1 MSGQQ
6 PMTATPDLRLDHV
19 MIAVRDMDDAI
30 GRYQAL
36 GFNVRRGGRH
46 PGRGT
51 ENAVMRFDW
60 EYFEL
65 IAVHDP
71 AERALLGEEGAGLTT
86 FLRKCTGGPV
96 DPVFSTTALETLL
109 DRFTHA
115 GVPVTGPV
123 RLQRVRPDG
132 IVVANRCFQPGGR
145 MSTRQLYPG
154 FIQWDVQ
161 DPERLS
167 GEWAGSH
174 ELGARE
180 VAGLAMVVTDLGR
193 ARAAYVGV
201 LGLAEESEDEVP
213 ALGARRVRC
222 RSGRFVIDLLMPTA
236 PGPVASELQEIG
248 EGPFELRLRVT
259 DLAHARQR
267 LAKAGASLQPAPG
280 VAGGYLV
287 SPQHTLGARLVLV
300 E

>member
-1 MSGQQ
+1 MTRQ
-6 PMTATPDLRLDHV
+6 PPTSTALDLRLDHV
-19 MIAVRDMDDAI
+19 MIAVRDMDEAI
-30 GRYQAL
+30 RQYQAL

-65 IAVHDP
+65 ISVHDP
-71 AERALLGEEGAGLTT
+71 AERARLGEEGAGLTG
-86 FLRKCTGGPV
+86 FLEKRAGGPV
-96 DPVFSTTALETLL
+96 DPVFSTTALDMLL
-109 DRFTHA
+109 SQLTSA
-115 GVPVTGPV
+115 AVPVTGPV

-174 ELGARE
+174 EIGARD
-180 VAGLAMVVTDLGR
+180 VAGLAMVVTDLDR

-201 LGLAEESEDEVP
+201 LGLAVEGVDEVP
-213 ALGARRVRC
+213 ALGARRLRC
-222 RSGRFVIDLLMPTA
+222 RSGHFVIDLLMPTA
-236 PGPVASELQEIG
+236 LGPVATELREIG

-259 DLAHARQR
+259 DLAQARQR
-267 LAKAGASLQPAPG
+267 LARADAALQPAPG
-280 VAGGYLV
+280 VPGGWLV
-287 SPQHTLGARLVLV
+287 SPERTLGTRLVLV

>member
-1 MSGQQ
+1 MTRQ
-6 PMTATPDLRLDHV
+6 PPTTPVLDLRLDHV
-19 MIAVRDMDDAI
+19 MIAVRDMDEAI
-30 GRYQAL
+30 RRYQAL

-60 EYFEL
+60 EYLEL

-71 AERALLGEEGAGLTT
+71 AERALLGEEGAGLTS
-86 FLRKCTGGPV
+86 FLEKRMGGPV
-96 DPVFSTTALETLL
+96 DPVFSTTALDTLL
-109 DRFTHA
+109 AQFRSA
-115 GVPVTGPV
+115 AVPVTGPV

-174 ELGARE
+174 EIGARS
-180 VAGLAMVVTDLGR
+180 VAGLAMVVADLER
-193 ARAAYVGV
+193 ARTAYVGV
-201 LGLAEESEDEVP
+201 LGLAEEGEDALP
-213 ALGARRVRC
+213 ALGARRLRC
-222 RSGRFVIDLLMPTA
+222 RSGQFVIDLLMPTDA
-236 PGPVASELQEIG
+236 GAVATELQEVG

-259 DLAHARQR
+259 DLADARQR
-267 LAKAGASLQPAPG
+267 IAKAGASLQPAPG
-280 VAGGYLV
+280 VPGGWLV
-287 SPQHTLGARLVLV
+287 SPACTLGTRLVLV